1 MKEENLKNEPL
12 VSIITVSFNSEKTI
26 EDTFNSILNQ
36 TYKSIEYIIIDGNS
50 KDKTIDII
58 KKYENKFIRR
68 GISFKW
74 ISEKDNG
81 IYDAMNKGIDLA
93 KGEIIGL
100 LNSDDWFEKDTLEK
114 VTREYR
120 KSNFDVFYADIKI
133 VMKNRS
139 FIKKSKLSKNVT
151 SRYWNHPTTFVR
163 NSVYKKYKFKCESIH
178 DDLDF
183 LLKIRKNKNLKI
195 VVLNEVLA
203 NFRFGGVSNKK
214 SLKNM
219 FWNIKNKNR
228 IYRENGYSPFYFLEN
243 TTMEIL
249 KYILG

>member
-1 MKEENLKNEPL
+1 MEENLKNKPL
-12 VSIITVSFNSEKTI
+12 ISIVTVSFNSEKTI
-26 EDTFNSILNQ
+26 RDTFKSILNQ
-36 TYKSIEYIIIDGNS
+36 TYKNIEYIVVDGAS
-50 KDKTIDII
+50 KDTTVDII
-58 KKYENKFIRR
+58 KEYEGKFIDKN
-68 GISFKW
+68 ISFKW

-93 KGEIIGL
+93 NGEIIGL
-100 LNSDDWFEKDTLEK
+100 LNSDDWFEKDALEK
-114 VTREYR
+114 VVREYK
-120 KSNFDVFYADIKI
+120 KSDFDMFYADIRI
-133 VMKNRS
+133 VMENRN

-163 NSVYKKYKFKCESIH
+163 SSIYKKYKFKCESIH

-183 LLKIRKNKNLKI
+183 LLRIRKNKKLKI

-228 IYRENGYSPFYFLEN
+228 IYKENGYSSFYFLEN
-243 TTMEIL
+243 IFMEFL

>member
-1 MKEENLKNEPL
+1 MKKTL

-26 EDTFNSILNQ
+26 KDTFESILNQ
-36 TYKSIEYIIIDGNS
+36 TYKNIEYIVIDGAS
-50 KDKTIDII
+50 KDKTINII
-58 KKYENKFIRR
+58 KEYENKFIKRN
-68 GISFKW
+68 ILFKY

-93 KGEIIGL
+93 SGDIIGL
-100 LNSDDWFEKDTLEK
+100 LNSDDWFENDTLEK
-114 VTREYR
+114 VASEYK
-120 KSNFDVFYADIKI
+120 KSNFDMFYADIRIIMENK
-133 VMKNRS
+133 S

-151 SRYWNHPTTFVR
+151 SRYWNHPTTFVK
-163 NSVYKKYKFKCESIH
+163 NNIYKKYKFKCESIH

-183 LLKIRKNKNLKI
+183 LLRVRKNKNLKI

-203 NFRFGGVSNKK
+203 NFRFGGISNKK

-228 IYRENGYSPFYFLEN
+228 IYKENGYNFFYFFEN
-243 TTMEIL
+243 TIIEVL

>member
-1 MKEENLKNEPL
+1 MNDNLKKPL
-12 VSIITVSFNSEKTI
+12 ISIITVSFNSEKTI
-26 EDTFNSILNQ
+26 KDTFESILNQ
-36 TYKSIEYIIIDGNS
+36 TYKNIEYIVIDGAS
-50 KDKTIDII
+50 KDKTVDII
-58 KKYENKFIRR
+58 KEYKSKFIKKN
-68 GISFKW
+68 ILFKW

-93 KGEIIGL
+93 NGEIIGL

-114 VTREYR
+114 VAKEYR
-120 KSNFDVFYADIKI
+120 NSNFDMFYADIRI
-133 VMKNRS
+133 VMENRS

-151 SRYWNHPTTFVR
+151 SRHWNHPTTFVR
-163 NSVYKKYKFKCESIH
+163 SSVYKKYKFKCESIH

-183 LLKIRKNKNLKI
+183 LLRIRKNKKLKI

-228 IYRENGYSPFYFLEN
+228 IYKENGYNSFYFLEN
-243 TTMEIL
+243 IIMEFL

>member
-1 MKEENLKNEPL
+1 MEENLKNEPL
-12 VSIITVSFNSEKTI
+12 ISIVTVSFNSEKTI
-26 EDTFNSILNQ
+26 RDTFESILNQ
-36 TYKSIEYIIIDGNS
+36 TYKNIEYVVIDGASN
-50 KDKTIDII
+50 DTTIDII
-58 KKYENKFIRR
+58 KEYESKFIKKN
-68 GISFKW
+68 ISFKW

-81 IYDAMNKGIDLA
+81 IYDAMNKGIDLVN
-93 KGEIIGL
+93 GEIIGL
-100 LNSDDWFEKDTLEK
+100 LNSDDWFEKNALEK
-114 VTREYR
+114 VAKEYR
-120 KSNFDVFYADIKI
+120 NSNFDMFYADIRI
-133 VMKNRS
+133 VMENRS

-163 NSVYKKYKFKCESIH
+163 TSVYKKYKFKCESIH

-183 LLKIRKNKNLKI
+183 LLRIRKNKKLKI

-203 NFRFGGVSNKK
+203 NFRFGGISNKK

-228 IYRENGYSPFYFLEN
+228 IYKENGYSPFYFLEN

>member
-1 MKEENLKNEPL
+1 MKEIILNEPL
-12 VSIITVSFNSEKTI
+12 ISIVTVSFNSEKTI
-26 EDTFNSILNQ
+26 RDTFKSILNQ
-36 TYKSIEYIIIDGNS
+36 TYKNIEYIVIDGAS
-50 KDKTIDII
+50 KDTTVDII
-58 KKYENKFIRR
+58 KEYEGKFIDKN
-68 GISFKW
+68 ISFKW

-93 KGEIIGL
+93 NGEIIGL
-100 LNSDDWFEKDTLEK
+100 LNSDDWFENDALEK
-114 VTREYR
+114 VVKEYR
-120 KSNFDVFYADIKI
+120 KSNFDMFYADIRI
-133 VMKNRS
+133 VMENRS

-163 NSVYKKYKFKCESIH
+163 NNVYKAYKFKCESIH

-183 LLKIRKNKNLKI
+183 LLRIRKNKKLKI

-203 NFRFGGVSNKK
+203 NFRFGGISNKK

-228 IYRENGYSPFYFLEN
+228 IYKENGYSPFYFLEN
-243 TTMEIL
+243 IVMEFL